1 MRILLL
7 CLLWGTG
14 FGLNAADQV
23 VPEEEK
29 IELPPFH
36 HVVGAKPTRH
46 RQVDEKLKLGEEGEL
61 VCSTCH
67 GLEDIDKT
75 SVEDVDTEADDF
87 LNGGPYKPL
96 TTFCYRCHDKKAN
109 TRENIH
115 ILLDE
120 NGEIKKKQCEYCHE
134 EVPDRD
140 AKLEIKDLKLRI
152 PVEKLCFGCHL
163 KDPHFNSVEH
173 QVEPAEEDMVK
184 HLKEMCKKQNIFI
197 PLSEKGE
204 VMCVSC
210 HTPHQRG
217 VIDVDK
223 PAGKQVKVK
232 DLEEGVTYKDHP
244 WSKVFIED
252 KALRMDELN
261 KELKTD
267 YKVGYQRIENEALL
281 RLPAIDGTLCL
292 SCHYFDK

>member
-1 MRILLL
+1 MRLLLL
-7 CLLWGTG
+7 CCLWLMG
-14 FGLNAADQV
+14 FGLNAEDNI
-23 VPEEEK
+23 VPAKDK

-36 HVVGAKPTRH
+36 HVVGVKPSTD
-46 RQVDEKLKLGEEGEL
+46 RQVDEKLILGKNGEL

-75 SVEDVDTEADDF
+75 SIDEVDTEAADF
-87 LNGGPYKPL
+87 LKGGPYKPL
-96 TTFCYRCHDKKAN
+96 TNFCYRCHDKKAN

-120 NGEIKKKQCEYCHE
+120 KGEIKKKQCEYCHE

-140 AKLEIKDLKLRI
+140 KKLEIKDLKLRI
-152 PVEKLCFGCHL
+152 SMDKLCFGCHL

-173 QVEPAEEDMVK
+173 QVKPAEEEMIK
-184 HLKEMCKKQNIFI
+184 HLKKMRKQQNIFI
-197 PLSEKGE
+197 PLSEKGK

-217 VIDVDK
+217 VIDVNK
-223 PAGKQVKVK
+223 PAGKQVNVK
-232 DLEEGVTYKDHP
+232 DLEQGVTYKDHP
-244 WSKVFIED
+244 WSAVFRED
-252 KALRMDELN
+252 KALRMDALN

-267 YKVGYQRIENEALL
+267 YTLGYQRIEHEALL